1 MIEVYDE
8 HEKQFIMINLSK
20 VNIIYP
26 SMDKKNTLT
35 NVEGLEYPVRA
46 KDSYEEIK
54 SRIMKRGKDSE
65 IY

>member
-26 SMDKKNTLT
+26 SMDKKNTLI

-46 KDSYEEIK
+46 KDRYEEIK